1 MDTSNSELMKDAE
14 RSLSGK
20 WGLAVGTFFVIG
32 LINFA
37 LQLMADYI
45 PFSSIVNI
53 IIAGPLA
60 LGVAIFSLNLSRD
73 NNAKSDN
80 IFDGFKNFGNAIG
93 TYLLMVLFIFLWTLL
108 LIIPGIIAALS
119 YSMALFILADDPDIK
134 PMEALDESKRMMDGH
149 KEKLFFMYL
158 RFFGWSLLCILTLG
172 IGFLWFI
179 PYANVSLAKFYD
191 DLKKDQYNIDEI
203 GEEIN

>member
-1 MDTSNSELMKDAE
+1 MSTSNSELMKNAE

-20 WGLAVGTFFVIG
+20 WGLAVGTFFIYL
-32 LINFA
+32 LITTA
-37 LQLMADYI
+37 LQMAAEEYA
-45 PFSSIVNI
+45 FVSIITLI
-53 IIAGPLA
+53 ISGPLG

-73 NNAKSDN
+73 NSPSTDN
-80 IFDGFKNFGNAIG
+80 LFDGFKNFGNAIG
-93 TYLLMVLFIFLWTLL
+93 AYLLMLLFVFLWTLL

-119 YSMALFILADDPDIK
+119 YAMTFFIIADDPDIK

-179 PYANVSLAKFYD
+179 PYMHVSLAKFYD

-203 GEEIN
+203 GQDVD